1 MCFFFV
7 TFRVAQI
14 LTWDDSDIHHNAT
27 LTKIY
32 FENTF
37 CLVPFASTS
46 KLTSTS
52 PDTSDI
58 GVKVA
63 LGDSGKPT
71 HCLIVDVLPCS

>member
-1 MCFFFV
+1 MFLSCNI
-7 TFRVAQI
+7 RMAQI
-14 LTWDDSDIHHNAT
+14 LTWDGSDIHHNAT
-27 LTKIY
+27 LTRIY

-46 KLTSTS
+46 KSTSTS

-71 HCLIVDVLPCS
+71 HRSIVDILPFS